1 MSRDSDNQSSWYA
14 FLFMLNKFAIELVPM
29 NKNNNVS
36 TLYATAVVLRVL
48 PVSYQGFLHKL
59 V

>member
-1 MSRDSDNQSSWYA
+1 MSRYSDDQSSWYV
-14 FLFMLNKFAIELVPM
+14 FLSMLNKFAIELVPL
-29 NKNNNVS
+29 NKKIMYQL
-36 TLYATAVVLRVL
+36 LYATAVVIGVL